1 MCLSTVYKNEKK
13 PGNEVLKNVMKI
25 ECENGIVTLTDIMG
39 REAQVEGELMSA
51 DLTAGYVVL
60 RAKAA

>member
-1 MCLSTVYKNEKK
+1 M
-13 PGNEVLKNVMKI
+13 KNVMKI

-39 REAQVEGELMSA
+39 REARVEGELMSA

-60 RAKAA
+60 RAKAS

>member
-60 RAKAA
+60 RVKAS

>member
-25 ECENGIVTLTDIMG
+25 ECENGIVTLIDIMG

-60 RAKAA
+60 RATAS

>member
-60 RAKAA
+60 RTKAS

>member
-25 ECENGIVTLTDIMG
+25 ECENGIVTLIDIMG

-60 RAKAA
+60 RTKAS

>member
-1 MCLSTVYKNEKK
+1 
-13 PGNEVLKNVMKI
+13 MKI
-25 ECENGIVTLTDIMG
+25 ECENGIVTLIDIMG

-60 RAKAA
+60 RAKAS

>member
-1 MCLSTVYKNEKK
+1 MCLSTVYKNEKT
-13 PGNEVLKNVMKI
+13 PDNEVMKNVMKI

-39 REAQVEGELMSA
+39 REARVEGELMSA

-60 RAKAA
+60 RAKAS